1 MTLPEKVRL
10 LIVDD
15 HALLRDGLKKILAL
29 QNDFE
34 VLADAA
40 DGRAAHMLAVQLLP
54 DIVLMDIN
62 MPQLNGIEATRLITA
77 DCPGTKIIAL
87 TIHDEEEY
95 VHELV
100 KAGVSAYVLKD
111 IDSGSLVE
119 TIRAVSRGEAV
130 LHPKVTRKLLDGVKR
145 QGSGTTERL
154 SQRETEVLSLL
165 ANGRSNREIAQALFI
180 SEKTVKYHVTNIFRK
195 INVTDRTQAAL
206 YAVKNRMV
214 KL

>member
-15 HALLRDGLKKILAL
+15 HALLRDGLRKILAL